1 MQRRFSAHPGTGDRP
16 ARNENERGEMGLFRS
31 KWRRAAAVIIG
42 FKSISLFVLTQKI
55 SRQAITNSSN
65 NRRMKILLLLA
76 SFALANVQLAE
87 AQQTTKPPRIGYVS
101 ATGDASNQ
109 GPYVE
114 ALRQGLKELGYLEGK
129 NISIEYRGAE
139 GDTERIPSLVFELVQ
154 LKVDILVAPVLPA
167 IRAAKQATR
176 TIPLIMVISEDPVAA
191 GLVDSLGRPGG
202 NITGLTRLQRELSG
216 KRLELLAQA
225 IPGITRI
232 AVLRDAES
240 PSAAIAFKEYETA
253 AQALKLQLQ
262 SFEVRGTKPDLDGA
276 LQDAATRRVSA
287 LITVTNANILRNQ
300 ERVAELAVRNRLPS
314 MFEGHTWVEAG
325 GLMSYST
332 NDLEIYRRAATYIDK
347 ILKGAKPGD
356 LPIEQPTKFEFVIN
370 LKTAK
375 QIGVTIP
382 PNVLAR
388 ADKVIK

>member
-1 MQRRFSAHPGTGDRP
+1 VKRHSRLTGV
-16 ARNENERGEMGLFRS
+16 LLL
-31 KWRRAAAVIIG
+31 IG
-42 FKSISLFVLTQKI
+42 FVLADIHFVD
-55 SRQAITNSSN
+55 
-65 NRRMKILLLLA
+65 
-76 SFALANVQLAE
+76 
-87 AQQTTKPPRIGYVS
+87 AQQTTKLPRIGYVS
-101 ATGDASNQ
+101 ATGDGSNQ
-109 GPYVE
+109 GVYVE

-139 GDTERIPSLVFELVQ
+139 GDTGRIPSLVFELVQ

-300 ERVAELAVRNRLPS
+300 ERVAELAVRSRLPS

-375 QIGVTIP
+375 QLGLTIP
-382 PNVLAR
+382 QNVLAR